1 MISCYR
7 ISIYDNISD
16 VDIPSIDTTTSMR
29 QQAYI
34 TRDRAYMLNSQV
46 NLFLTVR
53 TYCSQIWMLLN
64 HVDELFIFRSMGDEP
79 TK

>member
-29 QQAYI
+29 QQAYM
-34 TRDRAYMLNSQV
+34 TRDRAYMLNPQV
-46 NLFLTVR
+46 N
-53 TYCSQIWMLLN
+53 
-64 HVDELFIFRSMGDEP
+64 
-79 TK
+79 